1 VFYYNALYAVL
12 ISQVPLEMFA
22 VSTKLPPTTEVEK
35 STAAVLPM
43 SAVLVS
49 VYREV
54 ELLCTAITV
63 PALMLTEPEAT

>member
-12 ISQVPLEMFA
+12 ISQVPLAIFA
-22 VSTKLPPTTEVEK
+22 VKTKLPATIDVEK
-35 STAAVLPM
+35 STGAVVPM

-54 ELLCTAITV
+54 ELLCTTITV